1 MIFRGIMQP
10 AKTPDELE
18 EIYPDL
24 EPWQRDALERNLH
37 RDYKE
42 FRIPH
47 TEYFRFDENQ
57 LFDVSK
63 KFKFMGKINYF
74 ICKKNYFF

>member
-18 EIYPDL
+18 EMHLDL
-24 EPWQRDALERNLH
+24 EPRQRDELERDLH

-42 FRIPH
+42 FKILQ
-47 TEYFRFDENQ
+47 TEYLRLDENQ
-57 LFDVSK
+57 LFEFTN
-63 KFKFMGKINYF
+63 KFKL
-74 ICKKNYFF
+74 